1 MQPGTQLGHYE
12 ILSPL
17 GKGGMGEM
25 WRARDSK
32 LGRGVAIN
40 RLVSCDVVFF

>member
-17 GKGGMGEM
+17 GKAGIRE
-25 WRARDSK
+25 
-32 LGRGVAIN
+32 VAIQRSLN
-40 RLVSCDVVFF
+40 D